1 MFLWCPL
8 SCPSPF
14 FVPASFLPSSWLP
27 SPSPIHLAFVLG
39 RFALLFFLSSRYF
52 FSAGWLFLLVFF
64 FLLVLVWGASHCCCS
79 HFLFHLD
86 FSAQF
91 LFLVCLVDQ
100 LWRRLIF
107 FVIELINA
115 KGGFSCGKNGKIK
128 KQVKQRDAGVCS
140 IKSEMRY
147 PSFNGTRGCAK
158 LAQKHA
164 MENGGKTR
172 KMAEN
177 TIKIVVLGKIE

>member
-1 MFLWCPL
+1 MPKGVF
-8 SCPSPF
+8 
-14 FVPASFLPSSWLP
+14 PAE
-27 SPSPIHLAFVLG
+27 
-39 RFALLFFLSSRYF
+39 RT
-52 FSAGWLFLLVFF
+52 
-64 FLLVLVWGASHCCCS
+64 
-79 HFLFHLD
+79 
-86 FSAQF
+86 
-91 LFLVCLVDQ
+91 
-100 LWRRLIF
+100 
-107 FVIELINA
+107 E
-115 KGGFSCGKNGKIK
+115 KKKKKKNKKNKK

-177 TIKIVVLGKIE
+177 TIKLVVLGKIE